1 MNPHDSQTHFCAMV
15 VSGMPRAGYPAPVR
29 FDRPPP
35 GEALN
40 FGGEATVPRQ
50 AVSIILL
57 RGDREPEVLLVK
69 RNPGARFMGG
79 MWVFPGGA
87 VDATEGEGDSAH
99 RVAALRELREEA
111 GVAIDDPAALVK
123 FSRWVTPA
131 EIVTRFDTHFFVA
144 ALPPG
149 QEAVPDG
156 AEVVDLR
163 WLTPRG
169 ALDASPGA
177 RSISSSRRSS
187 TCSSSPPSPAPTP
200 SWPTRA
206 GATSSRC
213 SREWSGMGRGRGSS
227 CRASPATRTE
237 PAGSRP
243 VD

>member
-15 VSGMPRAGYPAPVR
+15 VSGMPRAGYPARVR

-123 FSRWVTPA
+123 FSRWITPA

-169 ALDASPGA
+169 ALDAFTGGEIDLVFPTIKHLQQLAAFAGADAVLADARRRDVQPVQPRVVRDGAGA
-177 RSISSSRRSS
+177 RLVL
-187 TCSSSPPSPAPTP
+187 P
-200 SWPTRA
+200 
-206 GATSSRC
+206 G
-213 SREWSGMGRGRGSS
+213 
-227 CRASPATRTE
+227 E
-237 PAGSRP
+237 PGYE
-243 VD
+243 D